1 MMVIEKKYYSLSEA
15 LTALG
20 KYGLT
25 VDVIRGCTQEGLIHP
40 VIYIDSLAAHAC
52 EQNGIGSAVA
62 VGQCLLS
69 CYVDLGDEITPA
81 IDLLVRDKSFL
92 IRTLVKKVD
101 ILGLP
106 KMFSWEYDARLFV
119 NVPPG
124 HSNPKQ
130 YSDVLDIR
138 YFILLSSNMRHVEM
152 TEKNIAITNADFNFL
167 KDRLGTRLTTGDN
180 DQPLSRS
187 AIKQNYTKIKPTA
200 WEKIFQRESDNSLI
214 DAKIS
219 HAAPY
224 MYSRQKV
231 ESWLIAN
238 NYYQINELS
247 QNEDKKKHR
256 DPADFSDIYRLV
268 QT

>member
-1 MMVIEKKYYSLSEA
+1 MMVIEKKYYSLNEA

-25 VDVIRGCTQEGLIHP
+25 MEVIRGCTQEGLIHP
-40 VIYIDSLAAHAC
+40 IIYIDSLAAHAC
-52 EQNGIGSAVA
+52 EESNGSAVA

-69 CYVDLGDEITPA
+69 CYVDLGVEVTPA
-81 IDLLVRDKSFL
+81 IDLLVRDESFL
-92 IRTLVKKVD
+92 IRTLVKKTN
-101 ILGLP
+101 ILGSP
-106 KMFSWEYDARLFV
+106 KMFCWEHDARLFTK
-119 NVPPG
+119 VPEG
-124 HSNPKQ
+124 HANPKQ
-130 YSDVLDIR
+130 YSEALDIR

-152 TEKNIAITNADFNFL
+152 TEKNVVITNADFNFI
-167 KDRLGTRLTTGDN
+167 KDRLGTRLTPGDN

-187 AIKQNYTKIKPTA
+187 AIKQNYTKIKSTA
-200 WEKIFQRESDNSLI
+200 WEKIFQRESDNGLI

-219 HAAPY
+219 HTAPY

-247 QNEDKKKHR
+247 QNEDKKKRR
-256 DPADFSDIYRLV
+256 DPADFSDIYSLV